1 VGEVGRGAPF
11 FVLLRFRSFGIIYF
25 SFVDCKE
32 AQFMER
38 VINVAWKKWRL
49 IFAKD
54 LPRDTEGTTDPP
66 TKKRKAIRI
75 KSETH
80 HAGNDTINED
90 YVAQIA
96 EDQAAAFC
104 HADCLGRFL
113 SCPKIVNIVQNILDS
128 QS

>member
-1 VGEVGRGAPF
+1 
-11 FVLLRFRSFGIIYF
+11 
-25 SFVDCKE
+25 
-32 AQFMER
+32 MER

-75 KSETH
+75 KSELVGQEFLETYLHETH